1 MLCTNEWQFTERI
14 IANIYASCM
23 CIKKKKSAL
32 WKLVHCPT
40 KRQGTWQTLPLIL
53 LLCRWLL
60 PSFLQLNSSLGKCS
74 PRGIRLPE
82 KAGKEVAA
90 GRSWSYPANHPWW
103 LLCCRNME
111 AIPIPF
117 LNMNMHHTT
126 TSKIGLL
133 LFRTTKVF
141 LYIIAAKSY
150 GGAHTLPTA
159 PHESSIYLCWCL
171 LESIAQ
177 MPWKGRLCDL
187 FGSSVR
193 AAGNLPSVVPF
204 CNPATLSLP
213 NYW

>member
-1 MLCTNEWQFTERI
+1 MPRACV
-14 IANIYASCM
+14 Y
-23 CIKKKKSAL
+23 KKKKSAL
-32 WKLVHCPT
+32 RKLVHCPT
-40 KRQGTWQTLPLIL
+40 ERQGTWQTLPLIL

-74 PRGIRLPE
+74 PRGIQLPE

-90 GRSWSYPANHPWW
+90 GRSWSYPANHPCW

-111 AIPIPF
+111 AIPIPL

-177 MPWKGRLCDL
+177 MPWKGRFCDL
-187 FGSSVR
+187 FGSLSEQQATCHQWYLFVTKLLSPFQTIDSSQIFTESR
-193 AAGNLPSVVPF
+193 WGNG
-204 CNPATLSLP
+204 A
-213 NYW
+213 YY